1 MADHFIGIN
10 RGTEP
15 YTEKSYTYGTSTG
28 ATDIEVR
35 IADAAG
41 WTRSEVYDMLEA
53 IAARMVQND
62 SPAAASKFPVL

>member
-10 RGTEP
+10 RGTDV

-28 ATDIEVR
+28 ATDVEVR

-41 WTRSEVYDMLEA
+41 WTRDELYQALEA
-53 IAARMVQND
+53 IADRLVAND